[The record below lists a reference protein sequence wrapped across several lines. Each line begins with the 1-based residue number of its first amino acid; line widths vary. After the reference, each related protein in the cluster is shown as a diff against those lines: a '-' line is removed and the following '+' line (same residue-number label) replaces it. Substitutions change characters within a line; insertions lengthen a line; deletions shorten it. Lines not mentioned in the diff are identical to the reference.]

1 MLSDHNAKDLRHWA
15 EFGLVYPKTASFDP
29 GSPTPG
35 HEAKPPR
42 YRQGADTVRILRVEE
57 VISQARKLAQS
68 EVEAV
73 AASAREDA
81 RERALC
87 HRLRLTPGT
96 GESEAREATRQ
107 LRSAVA
113 GMRAILALAYGP
125 ERGHFDLE
133 RTLAL
138 PESEQLRDDAERYY
152 ERAAGMVPE
161 RLRREHPSPPPIEHQ
176 VQQVTRS
183 LASLMPELK
192 RLVARLG
199 LRKGEAR

>member
-42 YRQGADTVRILRVEE
+42 YRQGADTLRILRVER
-57 VISQARKLAQS
+57 VISQARKLAQA
-68 EVEAV
+68 EAEAI

-81 RERALC
+81 RQTALLF
-87 HRLRLTPGT
+87 RVRLTPGT
-96 GESEAREATRQ
+96 GEHEAREASAR
-107 LRSAVA
+107 LRAAMS

-152 ERAAGMVPE
+152 ERAAGMIPE
-161 RLRREHPSPPPIEHQ
+161 QLRSEHPAASPTEHQ
-176 VQQVTRS
+176 VKQITRS
-183 LASLMPELK
+183 LASLIPDLK

-199 LRKGEAR
+199 LRKEGAR